1 MERERERER
10 KREMSR
16 GKVNKKLKREE
27 WREGE
32 DRNAHM

>member
-1 MERERERER
+1 
-10 KREMSR
+10 MSR

-27 WREGE
+27 WRGRERERE